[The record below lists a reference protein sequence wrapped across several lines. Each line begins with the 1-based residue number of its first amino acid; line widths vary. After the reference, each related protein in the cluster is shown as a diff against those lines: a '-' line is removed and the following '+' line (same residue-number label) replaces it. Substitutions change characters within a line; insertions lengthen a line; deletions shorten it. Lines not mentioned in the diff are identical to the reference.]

1 MTPTQFAAVLPVL
14 AIAAFVLGTLLG
26 GAFNMYKRHQ
36 ANKWRAIDFLLPKS
50 NPDVDH
56 THITRSITV
65 SPHSIQ
71 FSISCGDQSTTDTY
85 LYHTYKG
92 AKKNYVKQIRE
103 IEASFFE
110 RHSDYIKSYKGE
122 PNE

>member
-1 MTPTQFAAVLPVL
+1 
-14 AIAAFVLGTLLG
+14 
-26 GAFNMYKRHQ
+26 MYKRHQ
-36 ANKWRAIDFLLPKS
+36 ANKWRAIDFLLPKL
-50 NPDVDH
+50 NTDVDH

-85 LYHTYKG
+85 HYHTSKG
-92 AKKNYVKQIRE
+92 AKKNYVKHIRK

-110 RHSDYIKSYKGE
+110 RHGDYIKSYKGE
-122 PNE
+122 SKCVKN

>member
-1 MTPTQFAAVLPVL
+1 MTPIQLIASLL
-14 AIAAFVLGTLLG
+14 AIAVVFFIVGALLG
-26 GAFNMYKRHQ
+26 EAFNIYKRNE
-36 ANKWRAIDFLLPKS
+36 ANKWRAIDFLLPET
-50 NPDVDH
+50 NPNIDH

-65 SPHSIQ
+65 LPHSIQ

-85 LYHTYKG
+85 FYHTRKG

-110 RHSDYIKSYKGE
+110 RHSNYIKTYKGE
-122 PNE
+122 TK

>member
-1 MTPTQFAAVLPVL
+1 MSHIQFAAALIAL
-14 AIAAFVLGTLLG
+14 AVAAFIFGTLLG

-36 ANKWRAIDFLLPKS
+36 ANKWRAIDFLLPES

-110 RHSDYIKSYKGE
+110 RHGDYIKSYKG
-122 PNE
+122 

>member
-1 MTPTQFAAVLPVL
+1 MSHIQFAAALIAL
-14 AIAAFVLGTLLG
+14 AVAAFIFGTLLSE
-26 GAFNMYKRHQ
+26 AFNMYKRHQ
-36 ANKWRAIDFLLPKS
+36 ANKWRAIDFLLPEL
-50 NPDVDH
+50 NTDVDH

-85 LYHTYKG
+85 HYHTSKG
-92 AKKNYVKQIRE
+92 AKKNYVKHIRE

-110 RHSDYIKSYKGE
+110 RHGDYIKSYKGE
-122 PNE
+122 TK

>member
-1 MTPTQFAAVLPVL
+1 MTPIQLIASLLVIAV
-14 AIAAFVLGTLLG
+14 AFFIVGALLG
-26 GAFNMYKRHQ
+26 EAFNMYKRHQ

-50 NPDVDH
+50 NPDIDH
-56 THITRSITV
+56 THITRGITV

-85 LYHTYKG
+85 HYHTSKG
-92 AKKNYVKQIRE
+92 AKKNYVKHIRE

-110 RHSDYIKSYKGE
+110 RHGDYIKSYKGE
-122 PNE
+122 TK